1 MFIVKSEAVDKNGAY
16 NSNTNI
22 TNLQCIP
29 VSDNENSFGLMR
41 KDYVSKYGT
50 SLHNY

>member
-16 NSNTNI
+16 DSNTII

-29 VSDNENSFGLMR
+29 VSDKGDRTGYHWASPM
-41 KDYVSKYGT
+41 KQ
-50 SLHNY
+50 